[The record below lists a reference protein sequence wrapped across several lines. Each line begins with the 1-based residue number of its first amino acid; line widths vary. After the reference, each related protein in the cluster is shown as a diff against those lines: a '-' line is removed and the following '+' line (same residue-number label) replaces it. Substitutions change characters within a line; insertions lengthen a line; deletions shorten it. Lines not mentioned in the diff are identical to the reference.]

1 MRKETDMAFFQSKP
15 NLPDGDKAKTEFYF
29 HTIAACL
36 GPERLKLPVKTAAEL
51 LPQSLAE
58 ATIDEQLTRVGEYL
72 HHDISGINLLTVP
85 QPVEKC
91 GSGGG

>member
-1 MRKETDMAFFQSKP
+1 MVFFQSKP

-29 HTIAACL
+29 HEIAACL
-36 GPERLKLPVKTAAEL
+36 GAERLALPVKTTAEL
-51 LPQSLAE
+51 LPQPSADVSI
-58 ATIDEQLTRVGEYL
+58 AEQLSYIGAHL
-72 HHDISGINLLTVP
+72 KHDISGINVLTVP

>member
-1 MRKETDMAFFQSKP
+1 MVFFQSKP

-29 HTIAACL
+29 HEIAKCL
-36 GPERLKLPVKTAAEL
+36 GAERLALPVRTTAEL
-51 LPQSLAE
+51 LPQASAGSSI
-58 ATIDEQLTRVGEYL
+58 AEQLSRVGDYL
-72 HHDISGINLLTVP
+72 QHDVSGLNVLTVP